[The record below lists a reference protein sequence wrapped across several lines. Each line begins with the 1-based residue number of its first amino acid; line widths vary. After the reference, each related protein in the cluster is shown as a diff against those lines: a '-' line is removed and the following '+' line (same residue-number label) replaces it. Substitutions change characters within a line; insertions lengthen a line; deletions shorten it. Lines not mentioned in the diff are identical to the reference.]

1 MTLIDSLKALF
12 SRREST
18 QTAHAEDIPDPTDRP
33 LREQESYEE
42 MKDDDAVARGTT
54 PVAPTLGPGTPT
66 EVRDEF
72 EADQQ
77 TPRDPTP

>member
-1 MTLIDSLKALF
+1 MGIIDSLKALF

-18 QTAHAEDIPDPTDRP
+18 QAARSEDIPEPTDRP
-33 LREQESYEE
+33 RSEQESYEE

-77 TPRDPTP
+77 APRDPTP